1 MQKSGTLYHYRTNDK
16 KEIDFIVE
24 VDNEILAIEVKQ
36 SSSVKKDDFKHIID
50 FQSRCEQKCLGV
62 VFYNGEMV
70 VEFGDDLVALP
81 FGMFL

>member
-1 MQKSGTLYHYRTNDK
+1 HYRTNDK

-50 FQSRCEQKCLGV
+50 FQSRCEQKCLGIL
-62 VFYNGEMV
+62 FYNGEMI
-70 VEFGDDLVALP
+70 VEFEENLVALP